1 MRSFLFVPGD
11 SEKKQAKAHESGA
24 DALILDL
31 EDSVALSAKETARRM
46 AYEYI
51 SSHGSGPKL
60 TVRMNAL
67 DTPFWEEDLAAIVP
81 ARPFAIMVPKT
92 ISGACLQK
100 VAAKLDTLEKE
111 NGIEAGS
118 IRLFNVATET
128 ALSLFNMGSY
138 KGATPRHFAMTWGA
152 EDLAADLGAQ
162 SNKDGN
168 GVYTAPYQLAR
179 TLCLLGAVA
188 AEIMPLDSIC
198 KEFRDEAALRA
209 EARAALRD
217 GFTAKMAIHPAQV
230 PIINEVFTPTEDDLS
245 HARAIVQAFDEAG
258 DVGVVNLD
266 GVMIDIPHLKQARR
280 LIAKAEAARK

>member
-11 SEKKQAKAHESGA
+11 SEKKQAKAETSGA

-46 AYEYI
+46 AHDYI
-51 SSHGSGPKL
+51 VSHRQGPKL
-60 TVRMNAL
+60 VVRMNAL

-81 ARPFAIMVPKT
+81 AQPFAIMVPKT

-111 NGIEAGS
+111 NGIEAGA
-118 IRLFNVATET
+118 IKLCNVATET
-128 ALSLFNMGSY
+128 AMSLFNMGSY
-138 KGATPRHFAMTWGA
+138 KDATPRLFAMTWGA

-162 SNKDGN
+162 SNKDES
-168 GVYTAPYQLAR
+168 GVYTGPYQMAR

-188 AEIMPLDSIC
+188 AEVMPVDSIC

-209 EARAALRD
+209 ETRAALRD

-230 PIINEVFTPTEDDLS
+230 PVINEVFTPSEEDLA
-245 HARAIVQAFDEAG
+245 HARAIVQAFEEAG

-266 GVMIDIPHLKQARR
+266 GVMIDMPHLKQARR
-280 LIAKAEAARK
+280 LIAKAEAARP